1 MSEANNAILLR
12 GTLAE
17 KPVYSHSVREERFF
31 RMLLSVR
38 RLSGT
43 EDLLPVLVRE
53 RLLRAAEPG
62 AADMLCVQGELR
74 SFNNRSGV
82 GAKLVLSVFARELR
96 FEEGE
101 DDNRV
106 SLSGLLCR
114 LPNLR
119 QTPLGRE
126 VCDLMLA
133 VPRRTGRA
141 DYLPCICWGHLA
153 RKAALLSVGA
163 ALKLEGRLQSRV
175 YLKQTEAGPERRTA
189 YEVSVSEWERAVQE

>member
-1 MSEANNAILLR
+1 MEAYDGNNSILLR
-12 GTLAE
+12 GSLAE

-31 RMLLSVR
+31 RLLLAVE

-43 EDLLPVLVRE
+43 VDLLPVLVRE

-62 AADMLCVQGELR
+62 EAEKLAVEGELR

-96 FEEGE
+96 FEQGE
-101 DDNRV
+101 DDNRIE
-106 SLSGLLCR
+106 LAGLLCR

-141 DYLPCICWGHLA
+141 DYLPCICWGSLA
-153 RKAALLSVGA
+153 RKAAPLPVGTALRLS
-163 ALKLEGRLQSRV
+163 GRLQSRL
-175 YLKQTEAGPERRTA
+175 YLKQTESGPEQRTA
-189 YEVSVSEWERAVQE
+189 YEVSVSQWEPG